1 MNQRSSTMEI
11 QSKEQLVLHRLSMF
25 YSNPTVLERV
35 RAIIAGESQVSL
47 RLIDWFVTNYAKKHN
62 VSYTTTTGRHVIV
75 YLAYKSHLKA
85 YSKKMFDPFCRWKR
99 IQFMEMKTTVGQ
111 LSFFEW
117 AIQDDVLAYI
127 DAHFAEIQKDMDDCS
142 TVLTKTEGQTKRHEL
157 SRSATKTICRHDVRV
172 SVSFA

>member
-1 MNQRSSTMEI
+1 MEI

-127 DAHFAEIQKDMDDCS
+127 DGHFAEIQKDMDDCS
-142 TVLTKTEGQTKRHEL
+142 TVLTKTDGQTKRHEL